1 MEQPRY
7 LNQQAEPSFTEV
19 HSCAWQCGP
28 SVVRWHLRN
37 GFDPNS
43 KDERGWTPL
52 IWLFRMDD
60 SRYVRTRKKMFRWLI
75 KAGADIDVV
84 ATSGHTLPQL
94 AKGVC
99 SPTFYRFL
107 EREYRRLSQ
116 RNI

>member
-1 MEQPRY
+1 VNQTPY
-7 LNQQAEPSFTEV
+7 LDPGNEAYFTEV

-37 GFDPNS
+37 GFNPNA

-60 SRYVRTRKKMFRWLI
+60 RKYVRTRKKMFRWLI

-84 ATSGHTLPQL
+84 ANSGHTLPQL

-99 SPTFYRFL
+99 SPSFYRFL
-107 EREYRRLSQ
+107 DREYKRLSK
-116 RNI
+116 RNV